1 MDGKLN
7 PEQIKNWRNT
17 LVGSIDS
24 FAFLLPDDIIQRIRD
39 ELQSRVD
46 AETKPEPKLKEDK
59 GFNYFQGLKNN

>member
-7 PEQIKNWRNT
+7 PEQIKNWRK
-17 LVGSIDS
+17 

-39 ELQSRVD
+39 ELQARVD